1 MDYKYLLV
9 ASYVVGID
17 TCFIIHHIYNNMD
30 CIQVTRHW
38 YEMSDESS
46 SQLHLYLYP
55 HALLICGNWIHCPW
69 MESTLL
75 ELEMIVIMLLL
86 PVFCCVLIPSFLS
99 LWYILPVG
107 GPLWCCVGVV
117 GRDSLLRTGL
127 YILLAFLFD
136 MVRFS
141 TVICVR
147 IGFCCG
153 IGLCWWYVEIFKAQ
167 KVH

>member
-1 MDYKYLLV
+1 MLPVMDYKYLLV
-9 ASYVVGID
+9 TSYVVGID
-17 TCFIIHHIYNNMD
+17 TCFIIHHIYSNID

-86 PVFCCVLIPSFLS
+86 PVFCCVYWYHHSYLCDISFLLVDLS
-99 LWYILPVG
+99 DVVLGWLVGIVCCTLDCIFFLPF
-107 GPLWCCVGVV
+107 
-117 GRDSLLRTGL
+117 
-127 YILLAFLFD
+127 FL
-136 MVRFS
+136 
-141 TVICVR
+141 IWL
-147 IGFCCG
+147 GF
-153 IGLCWWYVEIFKAQ
+153 LQ
-167 KVH
+167 